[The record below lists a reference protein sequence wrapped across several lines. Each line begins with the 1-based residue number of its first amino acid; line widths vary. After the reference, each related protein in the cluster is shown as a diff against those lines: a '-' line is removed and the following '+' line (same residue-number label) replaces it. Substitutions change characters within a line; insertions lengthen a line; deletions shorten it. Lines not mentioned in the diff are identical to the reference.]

1 MSPPWAGRVVLDGFN
16 SIIYVQLAAAVGAV
30 AASDGLGFI
39 TGAEFSQEANVTEK
53 GPYVNLSTVKKT
65 IASYSASGGIDVDV
79 AAGVDAVR
87 AMFFTAITG
96 LSRLKITIQ
105 IGPVTGDR
113 HVFDQCVI
121 GMSGS
126 LDPGEGSTYSFTFDA
141 DSYVFT
147 AATA

>member
-16 SIIYVQLAAAVGAV
+16 SIIYVQLAAAVGAPV
-30 AASDGLGFI
+30 AADGLGFI
-39 TGAEFSQEANVTEK
+39 TSAEFSQEASVTEK

-65 IASYSASGGIDVDV
+65 IASYSASGSMTVDV

-87 AMFFTAITG
+87 AMFFTAIGG
-96 LSRLKITIQ
+96 LSRLKFTFQ
-105 IGPVTGDR
+105 IGGATGDK

-126 LDPGEGSTYSFTFDA
+126 IDPGEGTTYDLTFDA

-147 AATA
+147 AASA